1 MQGPDPALAVA
12 QYRARAP
19 GYDRLTRRMEPAR
32 REAIARLGLRPGDTV
47 LDVACGTG
55 RSLPLLAERIGP
67 RGRIIGVDLSPEML
81 AIARERLAAAGLV
94 NATLIPAPM
103 ERARIPGPV
112 DAILFCYTHD
122 VLQSPPALANIFAA
136 ARPGARVA
144 CTGMKGFPWWLAPL
158 NLLVLAKARGY
169 VTTLAGLGA
178 PWRNLQLH
186 VPGLRVESL
195 YGGLAYVAAGRLGA

>member
-1 MQGPDPALAVA
+1 MRSPDPALALA

-19 GYDRLTRRMEPAR
+19 RYDRLTRRMEPAR
-32 REAIARLGLRPGDTV
+32 REAVARLALRPGDTV

-55 RSLPLLAERIGP
+55 KSFPLLAERIGP
-67 RGRIIGVDLSPEML
+67 RGRIIGIDLSPEML
-81 AIARERLAAAGLV
+81 AIARARAEAAGV
-94 NATLIPAPM
+94 ANVTLIAASM
-103 ERARIPGPV
+103 ERAPIPAPV

-158 NLLVLAKARGY
+158 NLVVLFKARGY
-169 VTTLAGLGA
+169 VTTLGGLSA
-178 PWRNLQLH
+178 PWRNLVGH
-186 VPGLRVESL
+186 VPGLQVESI
-195 YGGLAYVAAGRLGA
+195 YGGLAYVAAGTVPA